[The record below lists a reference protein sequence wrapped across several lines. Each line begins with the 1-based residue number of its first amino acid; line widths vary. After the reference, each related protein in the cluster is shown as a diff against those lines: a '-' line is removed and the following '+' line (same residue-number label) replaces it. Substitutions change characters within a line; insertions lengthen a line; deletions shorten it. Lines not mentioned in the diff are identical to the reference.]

1 MSTKTEKIEIINKL
15 VGSVDEKTASIMFE
29 RLECFIH
36 PLVSI
41 FIPAT
46 GQCPFAISP
55 NHTHPSYSFIYYL
68 QPVSDFISEG
78 KHYSFPLVD
87 GKCLSAMSPNI
98 RHQEIQTDF
107 FQTYIAILIDKDL
120 FEKTLLHYTDSSPI
134 FKGES
139 FSPSAELAGLLRT
152 FMMES
157 KMYEDFGLLDS
168 LATLI
173 SHMIARSVVTKTTS
187 EDSLN
192 KPTVLFNRFEVDRAI
207 AFMNS
212 HLQEKIT
219 LENLAN
225 QVNISQGQ
233 FSRIFKEVTGHSPI
247 DFLNEMRLERAKG
260 LLLSCGTSGTGGK
273 TMSEIAELCGFSTSA
288 YFSSSFQ
295 KQYGISPTDYVKTVQ
310 LQGNQ

>member
-1 MSTKTEKIEIINKL
+1 MYTKKEKIEIINKF
-15 VGSVDEKTASIMFE
+15 VGSVDEKTVDIMFE

-98 RHQEIQTDF
+98 KHQEIQTDF

-120 FEKTLLHYTDSSPI
+120 FDKTLLHYTDSVPI

-139 FSPSAELAGLLRT
+139 FSPSAELVGLLRT

-173 SHMIARSVVTKTTS
+173 SHMIARSVITKTTA
-187 EDSLN
+187 DGNNLN

-207 AFMNS
+207 AYMNS

-219 LENLAN
+219 LENLAS

-233 FSRIFKEVTGHSPI
+233 FSRVFKEVTKQSPI
-247 DFLNEMRLERAKG
+247 EFLNGMRLERAKG
-260 LLLSCGTSGTGGK
+260 LLLSGGK
-273 TMSEIAELCGFSTSA
+273 TMSEIADACGFSTSA

-295 KQYGISPTDYVKTVQ
+295 KQYGVSPSEYVKT
-310 LQGNQ
+310 LGLL